1 MRNFVQLVAR
11 VLFPIARLRIIGRL
25 VGIFFEFGN
34 FVLPVK
40 RLVDNDRVIAFY
52 HPKPTFPH
60 HVLIVPKKRIP
71 TFMELISDQGIPY
84 LGSILM
90 AARDIIKGKRWGMA
104 WVLGVNGGPRQ
115 DVEQVHFHLYK
126 GQGSHR
132 NYSDPLPPDPL
143 FSDGGWCFFF
153 HPDPDWDTHLLVCI
167 TQDAGFTSGDSG
179 RIRSIRNVW
188 AKVDKVYSLT
198 ERGYTVF
205 VQSGKSPDGCGW
217 TFHVLSGEALR
228 PQVKPE

>member
-1 MRNFVQLVAR
+1 MRNLFQLIGR
-11 VLFPIARLRIIGRL
+11 VLFSIARSRIVGRL
-25 VGIFFEFGN
+25 VGVCIEYGN

-40 RLVDNDRVIAFY
+40 RLDENDRVIAFY
-52 HPKPTFPH
+52 HPKPTFPQ

-71 TFMELISDQGIPY
+71 TFMDMISDQAIPY

-90 AARDIIKGKRWGMA
+90 TARDIIEGEGWGTA

-132 NYSDPLPPDPL
+132 NYSGPLPQAPL
-143 FSDGGWCFFF
+143 FSEGGWCFFYN
-153 HPDPDWDTHLLVCI
+153 PDPDWETHLLVCI
-167 TQDAGFTSGDSG
+167 TQDTGFKSGDSG

-188 AKVDKVYSLT
+188 AKVDKACSLT

-205 VQSGKSPDGCGW
+205 VQSGKSPDGCAW

-228 PQVKPE
+228 HQVKPE